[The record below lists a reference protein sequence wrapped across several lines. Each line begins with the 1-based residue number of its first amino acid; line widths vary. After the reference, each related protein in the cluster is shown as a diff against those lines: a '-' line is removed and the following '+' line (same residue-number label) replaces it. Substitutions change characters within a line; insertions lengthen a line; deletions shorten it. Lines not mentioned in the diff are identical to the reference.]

1 MSDLSVGR
9 VSLVE
14 GPLTSESMNFSR
26 RTVLASFAALAVIP
40 GPVGS
45 AVAATWPSPTF
56 GGELAARTLAGTIAV
71 NHLRQWAKR
80 VGMLGGMAARWR
92 ALGLRARLLCY
103 IEHHREDFGGAPS
116 GLNIAA
122 TARLISV
129 KADFRAWNSW
139 YEPFDACVCG
149 SCFFELWGRAVQME
163 HDNRVALHREVDQ
176 VSASGWMLGG
186 FEPPS
191 EGSLRQVPFDRLGL
205 CSNTTQTVDCR
216 GCQRVLSGPC
226 QRVSPA

>member
-1 MSDLSVGR
+1 MADLSVGR
-9 VSLVE
+9 VNTVE

-45 AVAATWPSPTF
+45 AVAAAWPSPTF

-71 NHLRQWAKR
+71 NHLFQWTMP
-80 VGMLGGMAARWR
+80 VQMWGGMLTHSR
-92 ALGLRARLLCY
+92 ALALRARLLCY

-129 KADFRAWNSW
+129 KTDFRALHSW
-139 YEPFDACVCG
+139 CKPFDACVCG
-149 SCFFELWGRAVQME
+149 RCFFELWGRAVQME
-163 HDNRVALHREVDQ
+163 QDNRVALHREVDQ

-191 EGSLRQVPFDRLGL
+191 EGSLRQAP
-205 CSNTTQTVDCR
+205 CCR
-216 GCQRVLSGPC
+216 KVFSGPC